1 MDSNHNIG
9 PGSMMV
15 LSEKIDRS
23 TLRRFEQTKCVMSE
37 EEEEEEEGGQE
48 GRQSEDKAGG
58 KVGFVF
64 LHSISVFVSILLEF
78 DKYRLRFRSQSI

>member
-1 MDSNHNIG
+1 
-9 PGSMMV
+9 MV

-37 EEEEEEEGGQE
+37 EEEEEEGGQE
-48 GRQSEDKAGG
+48 GRQSEDKSGG

-64 LHSISVFVSILLEF
+64 LHSISVFVNILLEF
-78 DKYRLRFRSQSI
+78 DK

>member
-1 MDSNHNIG
+1 
-9 PGSMMV
+9 MMV

-37 EEEEEEEGGQE
+37 EEEEEGGQE

-58 KVGFVF
+58 KVVFVF

>member
-1 MDSNHNIG
+1 
-9 PGSMMV
+9 MV
-15 LSEKIDRS
+15 LSERIDRS
-23 TLRRFEQTKCVMSE
+23 TLRRFEQTKCVMS
-37 EEEEEEEGGQE
+37 EEEEEEGGQE